1 MQQATTASD
10 PTLSAIN
17 AATKSPQVVTAA
29 AAVKAAIALAKTGRA
44 TSPGQ
49 LSIAPW
55 LGSPNGTTEE
65 FLFIQSLDAGGR
77 RNARITSLDATLF
90 DARVT
95 YSETLVTVYVQVLS
109 QLAKLTA
116 ANRKYEYSLQV
127 EQNLAMSLKLIE
139 AQVTAGTKPGSDLEL
154 ARANWNEARI
164 ASQMA
169 SENLATIQSSLSA
182 FGLDTSTLDSSSITN
197 AIPSRL
203 NLVET
208 DLLEQRAAAT
218 ITKLSAERRMAS
230 ASAQADISMV
240 LRSQN
245 FTRNFTP
252 NDRGFAV
259 QLSIPI
265 DHGSIRSSVATIESQ
280 ISSIE
285 MRMKDDRSKQNARR
299 KSIETTIASIE
310 TAIANTQQ
318 SVITPMTDYVAKMKR
333 AYTAGTVTVT
343 AYLDA
348 QRSLH
353 ESIHKLMTLRDQRD
367 QLNVQL
373 IEQGGMLPKLLV
385 IHNKQSD
392 RK

>member
-1 MQQATTASD
+1 MQQAAPASD

-29 AAVKAAIALAKTGRA
+29 AAVKAANALAKTGRA

-77 RNARITSLDATLF
+77 RNARINSLDATLF

-95 YSETLVTVYVQVLS
+95 YSETLVTVYVQLLS

-116 ANRKYEYSLQV
+116 AKREYEYSLQV
-127 EQNLAMSLKLIE
+127 EQNLAASLKLIE

-169 SENLATIQSSLSA
+169 SENLATMKSSLSA

-218 ITKLSAERRMAS
+218 ITKLSADRRMAS
-230 ASAQADISMV
+230 ASGQADISMV

-385 IHNKQSD
+385 IQNKQSD

>member
-1 MQQATTASD
+1 
-10 PTLSAIN
+10 
-17 AATKSPQVVTAA
+17 
-29 AAVKAAIALAKTGRA
+29 
-44 TSPGQ
+44 
-49 LSIAPW
+49 
-55 LGSPNGTTEE
+55 
-65 FLFIQSLDAGGR
+65 
-77 RNARITSLDATLF
+77 
-90 DARVT
+90 
-95 YSETLVTVYVQVLS
+95 
-109 QLAKLTA
+109 
-116 ANRKYEYSLQV
+116 
-127 EQNLAMSLKLIE
+127 MSLKLIE
-139 AQVTAGTKPGSDLEL
+139 AQVSAGTKPGSDLEL

-230 ASAQADISMV
+230 ASGQADISMV

-280 ISSIE
+280 ISSFE

-353 ESIHKLMTLRDQRD
+353 ESIHKLITLRDQRD